1 MSRVMLVGGSAETAQ
16 RGVEQLRVEPALGP
30 RKMGLLIFL
39 TSESV
44 LFGTFIAQY
53 VAGQFQKISGPG
65 PHQLLNVLVTLGFSV
80 ALWASSATVQMAPY
94 AAKRG
99 HYRAMRLWL
108 LATFALGGAFLYGE
122 VSEWLGLFHQQV
134 TGSVDIWATTFF
146 ALTGLHGMHVILG
159 LCLLLGQVLFSF
171 VKPVSPGNDSG
182 LEVISVYWHFVDA
195 MWVLIFSTIYIWSAF
210 LGS

>member
-1 MSRVMLVGGSAETAQ
+1 MNRVMLVGGSTETAQ
-16 RGVEQLRVEPALGP
+16 RGVDQLGLEPALGP

-39 TSESV
+39 TSESI

-53 VAGQFQKISGPG
+53 VYGQFQKVSGPG
-65 PHQLLNVLVTLGFSV
+65 PRQSLDVLVTLGFSV
-80 ALWASSATVQMAPY
+80 ALWASSLTVQLAPH

-99 HYRAMRLWL
+99 HYGAMRLWL
-108 LATFALGGAFLYGE
+108 LATIALGSTFLYGE

-159 LCLLLGQVLFSF
+159 LGLLLGQVLFSF
-171 VKPVSPGNDSG
+171 VKPVSASNDSG
-182 LEVISVYWHFVDA
+182 LEVISIYWHFVDA
-195 MWVLIFSTIYIWSAF
+195 MWVLIFSSVYIWSAF
-210 LGS
+210 LGG